1 MAHLADAASGPRN
14 SLRAHDPFESIHSS
28 FQTVHSFFETANPL
42 LKMPYVPTD
51 CDFNPTYFRADG
63 VSLRTDQIFDVR
75 DSGVFLAE
83 WACVLRLS
91 RPE

>member
-1 MAHLADAASGPRN
+1 MIRSNR
-14 SLRAHDPFESIHSS
+14 SIRPSKRS
-28 FQTVHSFFETANPL
+28 IRFFETANPL

-75 DSGVFLAE
+75 DSGVAIGD
-83 WACVLRLS
+83 AQTDNYHR
-91 RPE
+91 